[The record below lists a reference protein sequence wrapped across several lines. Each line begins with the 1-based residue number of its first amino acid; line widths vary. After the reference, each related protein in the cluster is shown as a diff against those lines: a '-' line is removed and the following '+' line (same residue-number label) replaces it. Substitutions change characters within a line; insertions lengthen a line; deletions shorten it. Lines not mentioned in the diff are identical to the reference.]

1 MAKAKKQQQQQ
12 HQHQLEFKETSI
24 NAKRFSIEKML
35 LAKLETLSTKLDSL
49 QFSDVV
55 WLSRIEDF
63 FNKYEYVTERQI
75 QTLDAISKKYN

>member
-1 MAKAKKQQQQQ
+1 MAKAK
-12 HQHQLEFKETSI
+12 QLEFKETMIAS
-24 NAKRFSIEKML
+24 KRFSIERMV

-63 FNKYEYVTERQI
+63 YNKYEYITERQM
-75 QTLDAISKKYN
+75 QTLDTISSKYN

>member
-1 MAKAKKQQQQQ
+1 MAKSKNQ
-12 HQHQLEFKETSI
+12 QLEFKETMIRS
-24 NAKRFSIEKML
+24 KRFSIERMV

-63 FNKYEYVTERQI
+63 FNKYEYVTERQM
-75 QTLDAISKKYN
+75 QTLDTIVNKYN